1 MKSSSSDVRAMGTQ
15 NTVTSA
21 QFDRLFNPRAIAVIG
36 ATPDPARPGGQCI
49 HALQEYGYAGGI
61 YPVNPK
67 YDDVGGARCYAS
79 LSDIGEPVDI
89 AVIALPAAA
98 AVNMVKTC
106 GEHGIPY
113 VVVLGGGFRESGAE
127 GAGLQAQMLAHAR
140 AHGTRIVG
148 PNCLG
153 ISNIHQRVFAAFGSL
168 ARAPLHKPGPV
179 SMVMQ
184 SGGFGNSLSFRCAE
198 AGIGFRIMIA
208 SGNEAD
214 LTAPELI
221 DALIDDVH
229 TQIILAY
236 LEGVSDGR
244 ELMRVGRRALAASKP
259 ILIWKAGNSRQGAR
273 AAATH
278 TANMTGEY
286 DVWRAAFEQCGM
298 IEVRDTEAAADYI
311 KVLLTRRTP
320 RGRNVAVV
328 SPSGG
333 SAVAFADAA
342 DEYGL
347 TLARPSEHT
356 RRMLRELMPAAVSVE
371 NPIDLAVSGINEKSR
386 HAFAQTIQA
395 VADDASI
402 DQVCVMFP
410 TLLESTMTPGALV
423 VAEVASRTDKP
434 VLVFSAMPHA
444 LVPQALGILADANIP
459 VIPSP
464 TRLARAASVL
474 ADYAAQRERA
484 STSSAALQITPQVDM
499 PSTVGAL
506 DEAASKRLLA
516 HAGIPVTRDVVLTIH
531 NGVPVAAPTG
541 IQFPVAVKVL
551 SPDIAHKSDIGAVAL
566 DVHDHTAL
574 DSAAQRVLHN
584 AMRSQPSARID
595 GVLVCEMITDA
606 VEVIVGVVN
615 DSVFGPVV
623 MLGMGGVLA
632 EALRDVTY
640 RVAPFDQSE
649 ARRMIVE
656 LRSARIFDG
665 FRGRPACD
673 VDALAAA
680 LSTISMFAWQR
691 RERIAELDINPLM
704 VRPAGL
710 GVMAAD
716 ALIVLN

>member
-1 MKSSSSDVRAMGTQ
+1 MQTSSPTQ
-15 NTVTSA
+15 
-21 QFDRLFNPRAIAVIG
+21 FERLFNPRAIAVIG
-36 ATPDPARPGGQCI
+36 ATPDPARPGGQAV

-67 YDDVGGARCYAS
+67 YAAVGGAQCYAS
-79 LSDIGEPVDI
+79 VSDIGATIDI

-98 AVNMVKTC
+98 AVDMVRTC

-113 VVVLGGGFRESGAE
+113 VVVLGGGFREAGPE
-127 GAGLQAQMLAHAR
+127 GAQLQTQMVAHAR

-153 ISNIHQRVFAAFGSL
+153 ISNVHQRVFAAFGSL
-168 ARAPLHKPGPV
+168 ARPPLHKSGPV

-198 AGIGFRIMIA
+198 AGIGFRILIA

-221 DALIDDVH
+221 DALIDDAH
-229 TQIILAY
+229 TEVILAY
-236 LEGVSDGR
+236 LEGVSNGR
-244 ELMRVGRRALAASKP
+244 ELMRVGRRALAAGKP

-286 DVWRAAFEQCGM
+286 DIWRAAFKQCGI
-298 IEVRDTEAAADYI
+298 IEVRDTEQAADCI
-311 KVLLTRRTP
+311 KVLLTRRMP

-347 TLARPSEHT
+347 TLAQPSEHT
-356 RRMLRELMPAAVSVE
+356 RRVLRELMPAAVSVE

-386 HAFAQTIQA
+386 HAFAQTMLA
-395 VADDASI
+395 VVDDASI

-410 TLLESTMTPGALV
+410 TLLESTMTPGASV
-423 VAEVASRTDKP
+423 VAEIASRTEKP
-434 VLVFSAMPHA
+434 MLVFSAMPHA
-444 LVPQALGILADANIP
+444 LVPQALRILAEANIP

-474 ADYAAQRERA
+474 ADYAAQRER
-484 STSSAALQITPQVDM
+484 STLASAASQVTLQPDL
-499 PSTVGAL
+499 PSTLGAL

-516 HAGIPVTRDVVLTIH
+516 CAGIPVTRDAVLAIH
-531 NGVPVAAPTG
+531 NGVPEAAPSA

-551 SPDIAHKSDIGAVAL
+551 SPDIAHKSDIGGVAL
-566 DVHDHTAL
+566 DIRDHAAL
-574 DSAAQRVLHN
+574 NSAVRRVLDN
-584 AMRSQPSARID
+584 AVRAQPSARID

-623 MLGMGGVLA
+623 LLGMGGILA

-640 RVAPFDQSE
+640 RVAPFDESE
-649 ARRMIVE
+649 ARRMIAE
-656 LRSARIFDG
+656 LRSARVFDG
-665 FRGRPACD
+665 FRGRAACD
-673 VDALAAA
+673 VDALGAA
-680 LSTISMFAWQR
+680 LSTISNFAWQQ

-704 VRPAGL
+704 VRPVGS
-710 GVMAAD
+710 GVVAAD
-716 ALIVLN
+716 ALVVLRHAEPR

>member
-1 MKSSSSDVRAMGTQ
+1 MKLDEPDDRTMPAQ
-15 NTVTSA
+15 NKTTSA
-21 QFDRLFNPRAIAVIG
+21 QFERLFNPRAIAVIG

-67 YDDVGGARCYAS
+67 YADVGGARCYAS
-79 LSDIGEPVDI
+79 LSDIGTPVDI

-98 AVNMVKTC
+98 AVDMVKTC
-106 GEHGIPY
+106 GERGIPY
-113 VVVLGGGFRESGAE
+113 VVVLGGGFRETGPE
-127 GAGLQAQMLAHAR
+127 GAQLQARMVANAHL
-140 AHGTRIVG
+140 HGTRVVG

-153 ISNIHQRVFAAFGSL
+153 ISNVHQRVFAAFGSL
-168 ARAPLHKPGPV
+168 ARPPLHKPGPV

-221 DALIDDVH
+221 DALIDDAH
-229 TQIILAY
+229 TQVILAY

-244 ELMRVGRRALAASKP
+244 ELMRVGRRALAAGKP

-286 DVWRAAFEQCGM
+286 DIWRAAFKQCGI

-311 KVLLTRRTP
+311 KVFLTRRTP

-347 TLARPSEHT
+347 TLAQPSEHT
-356 RRMLRELMPAAVSVE
+356 RRTLRALMPAAVSVE

-386 HAFAQTIQA
+386 HAFAQTIEA
-395 VADDASI
+395 IADDVSI

-410 TLLESTMTPGALV
+410 TLLETTMKPGASV
-423 VAEVASRTDKP
+423 VAEVAARTDKP
-434 VLVFSAMPHA
+434 MLVFSAMPHA
-444 LVPQALGILADANIP
+444 LVPQALRILADANIP

-464 TRLARAASVL
+464 VRLARAASVL
-474 ADYAAQRERA
+474 ADYAASRER
-484 STSSAALQITPQVDM
+484 STGSVLQMAAKIEM
-499 PSTVGAL
+499 PSTLGAL
-506 DEAASKRLLA
+506 DEAASKHLLA
-516 HAGIPVTRDVVLTIH
+516 CAGVPVTRDVVLPVH
-531 NGVPVAAPTG
+531 NGIPVAVPTG
-541 IQFPVAVKVL
+541 IQFPVAVKIL
-551 SPDIAHKSDIGAVAL
+551 SPDIAHKSDVGGVELDIRDHAAL
-566 DVHDHTAL
+566 KD
-574 DSAAQRVLHN
+574 AAQRVVEN
-584 AMRSQPSARID
+584 ALRAQPSARID

-606 VEVIVGVVN
+606 VEMIVGVVN

-623 MLGMGGVLA
+623 LLGMGGVLA
-632 EALRDVTY
+632 EAMRDVTY
-640 RVAPFDQSE
+640 GVAPFDERE
-649 ARRMIVE
+649 AQRMIAE
-656 LRSARIFDG
+656 LRAARILGG
-665 FRGRPACD
+665 FRGKPACD

-680 LSTISMFAWQR
+680 LRTISIFAWQH

-704 VRPAGL
+704 VRPAGK
-710 GVMAAD
+710 GVVAAD
-716 ALIVLN
+716 TLVVLR